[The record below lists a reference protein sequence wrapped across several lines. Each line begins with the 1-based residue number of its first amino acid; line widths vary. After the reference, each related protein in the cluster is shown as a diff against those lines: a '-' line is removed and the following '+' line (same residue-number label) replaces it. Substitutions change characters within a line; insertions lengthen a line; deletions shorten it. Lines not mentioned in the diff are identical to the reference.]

1 MVIRIDT
8 HVCPNCDKTEHR
20 SDESEPQCSECAG
33 TLYWNQDY
41 LELIAQLSRLSCVL
55 ETNGHQETIL
65 AAIQELDERECWS
78 LGSIKKVAHRIPNC
92 S

>member
-1 MVIRIDT
+1 MILKIDT
-8 HVCPNCDKTEHR
+8 HVCPNCDNTEHR

-41 LELIAQLSRLSCVL
+41 LDLIEQLSRLSIVL

-65 AAIQELDERECWS
+65 AAIQELDEREGYM
-78 LGSIKKVAHRIPNC
+78 LGNTVKFPNC